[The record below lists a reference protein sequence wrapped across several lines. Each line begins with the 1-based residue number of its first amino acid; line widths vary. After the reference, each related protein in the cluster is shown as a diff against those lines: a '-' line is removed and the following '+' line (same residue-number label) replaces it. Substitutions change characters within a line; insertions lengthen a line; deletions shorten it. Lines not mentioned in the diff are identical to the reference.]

1 MKNKNK
7 MKMKNEMKNKN
18 EMKIQKWNKEQQHH
32 KNLTEGSPKQSNIA
46 VSFCLPIKKMMLLIL
61 PLYLIIFQMVTIST
75 FNKDNG

>member
-1 MKNKNK
+1 

-18 EMKIQKWNKEQQHH
+18 EMKIQKWNN

-61 PLYLIIFQMVTIST
+61 PLYLIIFHMVTIST

>member
-1 MKNKNK
+1 

-46 VSFCLPIKKMMLLIL
+46 VSFCLPIKKNDVIN
-61 PLYLIIFQMVTIST
+61 ITFISNY
-75 FNKDNG
+75 FSYGDDFDI